1 MRHGRDILKKFD
13 LLWPLGVIAIVFCIT
28 RESFVVFAGNHL
40 YISGFVKFGLLAPM
54 GELLV
59 IRMAKGD
66 WKLSSGF
73 IFRVIIWGILGMGI
87 ALAFKLFEYGVIAVL
102 DKGLIFGQGN
112 KILTAFY
119 ISAIMNLTF
128 GPIMMGTHKITD
140 KFIDLKYENKGKKVS
155 INDAVKAVDW
165 HGFITFVVF
174 KTVPFFWIPAHTIVF
189 LLPGEYRLVVAAL
202 LSIALGILLTLA
214 NKKPKTAK

>member
-1 MRHGRDILKKFD
+1 MKKFD
-13 LLWPLGVIAIVFCIT
+13 LLWPLAVVVIVFGIT
-28 RESFVVFAGNHL
+28 RQAFVEFAGNHL
-40 YISGFVKFGLLAPM
+40 YLSGFIKFGLLAPM

-59 IRMAKGD
+59 IRMTRGD
-66 WKLSSGF
+66 WKLPSGF
-73 IFRVIIWGILGMGI
+73 IFRVLIWGVLGMGI
-87 ALAFKLFEYGVIAVL
+87 ALAFKLFEYGTLAVL
-102 DKGLIFGQGN
+102 EKGFVYGHGN
-112 KILTAFY
+112 KIITALC
-119 ISAIMNLTF
+119 ISTFMNLSF

-140 KFIDLKYENKGKKVS
+140 KFIDLKYEAKKPS
-155 INDAVKAVDW
+155 LKDAVKGVDW
-165 HGFITFVVF
+165 SGFINFVVF